1 MAALPQLKERSP
13 VRCDRRMLDAST
25 KRIHALRPVRVAGRL
40 FLVTDRWLMLQLFM
54 RCVPCVWQVW
64 WGGASG
70 IEIDLPLLI
79 DAAFAA
85 GSAMIAFG
93 AVLGKATPTQ
103 MLWLTAFMIPI
114 YAVS

>member
-1 MAALPQLKERSP
+1 MRGYGDIACRRKKESSWP
-13 VRCDRRMLDAST
+13 
-25 KRIHALRPVRVAGRL
+25 
-40 FLVTDRWLMLQLFM
+40 
-54 RCVPCVWQVW
+54 QVW

-70 IEIDLPLLI
+70 IAIDIPLLI

-103 MLWLTAFMIPI
+103 MLWLTFIMIPI
-114 YAVS
+114 YAVRQLASGQS

>member
-1 MAALPQLKERSP
+1 
-13 VRCDRRMLDAST
+13 ML
-25 KRIHALRPVRVAGRL
+25 LRPGHLSMPSLLQAGRVCR
-40 FLVTDRWLMLQLFM
+40 FLDRVSPRPDNSTEGTCVLGRRLCWL
-54 RCVPCVWQVW
+54 RQVW

-70 IEIDLPLLI
+70 IEIDIPLMI

-103 MLWLTAFMIPI
+103 MLWLTFIMIPI
-114 YAVS
+114 YAVRTLQGEVVAQV

>member
-1 MAALPQLKERSP
+1 MPLHQVDQGTQIPCARS
-13 VRCDRRMLDAST
+13 
-25 KRIHALRPVRVAGRL
+25 
-40 FLVTDRWLMLQLFM
+40 VTSRW
-54 RCVPCVWQVW
+54 VQVW

-70 IEIDLPLLI
+70 IEIDIPLMI

-103 MLWLTAFMIPI
+103 MLWLTAIMIPI
-114 YAVS
+114 YAVRSLD

>member
-1 MAALPQLKERSP
+1 
-13 VRCDRRMLDAST
+13 MLAT
-25 KRIHALRPVRVAGRL
+25 PNGVYE
-40 FLVTDRWLMLQLFM
+40 TQM
-54 RCVPCVWQVW
+54 W

-70 IEIDLPLLI
+70 IVIDIPLMI

-103 MLWLTAFMIPI
+103 MLWLTAIMIPI
-114 YAVS
+114 YAVCH

>member
-1 MAALPQLKERSP
+1 M
-13 VRCDRRMLDAST
+13 
-25 KRIHALRPVRVAGRL
+25 
-40 FLVTDRWLMLQLFM
+40 FM
-54 RCVPCVWQVW
+54 RFMLCPWQVW

-103 MLWLTAFMIPI
+103 MLWLTALMIPI
-114 YAVS
+114 YAVRMNPSLKLMHDVPSAVAAA